1 MEWELI
7 KQILE
12 LGGVAVL
19 AVIIFLMYRR
29 DRLSS
34 EKRLSG
40 LLKEDHETRT
50 EHTKVLT
57 ELITYLKLKNGNR
70 RKKP

>member
-7 KQILE
+7 KQVLE

-19 AVIIFLMYRR
+19 AIIIFLMYRK
-29 DRLSS
+29 DRLSA

-40 LLKEDHETRT
+40 LLKADQETRK
-50 EHTKVLT
+50 EHTEVLT
-57 ELITYLKLKNGNR
+57 QLITWLKIKNGN
-70 RKKP
+70 KG

>member
-7 KQILE
+7 KQLLE

-19 AVIIFLMYRR
+19 AIIIFLMYRR
-29 DRLSS
+29 DRTSS

-40 LLKEDHETRT
+40 MLKEDQETRK
-50 EHTKVLT
+50 EHTQVLT
-57 ELITYLKLKNGNR
+57 ELITWLKNKNGS
-70 RKKP
+70 KD

>member
-1 MEWELI
+1 MEWEVI

-19 AVIIFLMYRR
+19 AIIIFLMYRR

-40 LLKEDHETRT
+40 LLKEDQATRT

-57 ELITYLKLKNGNR
+57 ELITYLKRKNGS
-70 RKKP
+70 KD

>member
-7 KQILE
+7 KNTLE

-19 AVIIFLMYRR
+19 AIIIFFIYRI
-29 DRLSS
+29 DRRAS

-40 LLKEDHETRT
+40 LLKEDQVTR
-50 EHTKVLT
+50 EKHSQVLT
-57 ELITYLKLKNGNR
+57 ELITWLKMKNGN
-70 RKKP
+70 KG